1 MAKAKAGPAP
11 GVHVVLGG
19 RVYDSFLADQHCSRV
34 VEAAVGPPTGE
45 TLVLLR
51 GEETSWARLCDELR
65 TGSLFAQKR
74 AVVVRNAEALKGDGA
89 EVESYLDD
97 PTPGVTLVLLAAKVD
112 KRKNPWKRIVDR
124 AEAFEAEPPKGRG
137 LYGWVAGEA
146 RRQGVVLR
154 DEGLQEIVDRLGQD
168 LRRISGEIEKLAAY
182 AGGAKGPMSA
192 EDVAAVLGRGVAQPV
207 YKLTDA
213 AVERNL
219 PEALRHLEA
228 LLEERGAEFFV
239 LSALHR
245 SIRQLRAT
253 GALKARRA
261 SRDEMV
267 AQLGLPANMAFKLP
281 QLVEAAGRWQDG
293 ELKSALAVLAEADA
307 RLKSGAEPR
316 AVLTA
321 ALVKACGRRGEGT
334 RPSPRPSS
342 SRAR

>member
-1 MAKAKAGPAP
+1 MAKAKAGPAA
-11 GVHVVLGG
+11 GVHAVLGG
-19 RVYDSFLADQHCSRV
+19 RVYDSFLADQHCQRV
-34 VEAAVGPPTGE
+34 VEAAVGAGSGDALT
-45 TLVLLR
+45 VLR

-65 TGSLFAQKR
+65 TGSLFAPKR
-74 AVVVRNAEALKGDGA
+74 AVVVRNADALKGDGA

-97 PTPGVTLVLLAAKVD
+97 PTPGVTLVLLASKVD
-112 KRKNPWKRIVDR
+112 KRKNPWKRIADR
-124 AEAFEAEPPKGRG
+124 AEVFEAEPPKGRG
-137 LYGWVAGEA
+137 LYGWVAAEA

-168 LRRISGEIEKLAAY
+168 LRRISGEIEKLAAF
-182 AGGAKGPMSA
+182 ADGAKGPMSA

-213 AVERNL
+213 VAERNV
-219 PEALRHLEA
+219 PEALRLLEA
-228 LLEERGAEFFV
+228 LLDDRGAEFFV
-239 LSALHR
+239 MSALHR
-245 SIRQLRAT
+245 AIRQVRAT
-253 GALKARRA
+253 SALKARRA

-281 QLVEAAGRWQDG
+281 ALVEAAGRWQDG
-293 ELKSALAVLAEADA
+293 ELRGALAVLAEADA

-334 RPSPRPSS
+334 RPSPRPST

>member
-1 MAKAKAGPAP
+1 
-11 GVHVVLGG
+11 
-19 RVYDSFLADQHCSRV
+19 
-34 VEAAVGPPTGE
+34 
-45 TLVLLR
+45 
-51 GEETSWARLCDELR
+51 
-65 TGSLFAQKR
+65 
-74 AVVVRNAEALKGDGA
+74 
-89 EVESYLDD
+89 
-97 PTPGVTLVLLAAKVD
+97 
-112 KRKNPWKRIVDR
+112 VDR

-146 RRQGVVLR
+146 RRQKVTLR
-154 DEGLQEIVDRLGQD
+154 DEGVQEIVDRLGQD

-182 AGGAKGPMSA
+182 AGDAKGPLSA

-213 AVERNL
+213 AVDRNL

-239 LSALHR
+239 TSALHR

-253 GALKARRA
+253 SALKARRA
-261 SRDEMV
+261 SRDEMIG
-267 AQLGLPANMAFKLP
+267 QLGLPANMAFKLP

-293 ELKSALAVLAEADA
+293 ELKNALAVLAEADA
-307 RLKSGAEPR
+307 RLKSGADPR